1 MMKENWIFVA
11 FFALLIVIGL
21 ILGRMFFLEQTVDED
36 VAEMLPFDQMEL
48 FEPPPLRLFSDAM
61 VVSQEEPMELEATPT
76 LPPIELSALFEEP
89 AAELGTSEPI
99 IPPSLAVA
107 EETVALVDTV
117 AVVDEVAVADE
128 VVVVDAVVVFERPTP
143 VPELN
148 ASVEKT
154 SEVPA
159 PTASVAP
166 GSYVYFFT
174 GVPVQPTPRPI
185 VPRPVAPRAIAP
197 MNYYTYT
204 SGYTFSSVSVV
215 SAPVVQ
221 PYYVAPVFVPHWGYS
236 NRVFV
241 KPLVYFP

>member
-1 MMKENWIFVA
+1 MKENWIFVA

-36 VAEMLPFDQMEL
+36 AAEMPPFDQMEL
-48 FEPPPLRLFSDAM
+48 LEPPPLRLFSDA
-61 VVSQEEPMELEATPT
+61 VVVPQEEPMELEATPA
-76 LPPIELSALFEEP
+76 LPPIELPALFEEP
-89 AAELGTSEPI
+89 ATELGTSEPI
-99 IPPSLAVA
+99 IPPPLVVA
-107 EETVALVDTV
+107 EETAVVVDTV
-117 AVVDEVAVADE
+117 AVVDEAA
-128 VVVVDAVVVFERPTP
+128 VVDAVVVFERPTP

-148 ASVEKT
+148 ASVEET

-185 VPRPVAPRAIAP
+185 VTRPVAPV
-197 MNYYTYT
+197 NYYTYT

>member
-148 ASVEKT
+148 ASVEET

-185 VPRPVAPRAIAP
+185 AP

-221 PYYVAPVFVPHWGYS
+221 PYVTPVFVPHWGYS